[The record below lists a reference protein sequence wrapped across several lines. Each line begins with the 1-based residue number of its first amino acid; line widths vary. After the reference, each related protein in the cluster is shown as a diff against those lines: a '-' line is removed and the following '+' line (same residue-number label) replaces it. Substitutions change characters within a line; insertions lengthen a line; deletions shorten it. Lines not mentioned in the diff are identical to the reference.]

1 MMTQDHM
8 AKDDDFFFLVIN
20 LQVLQDLGDFFIDQC
35 NVADEVAPNSVFCIF
50 RPRQLDHFGQ
60 IV

>member
-8 AKDDDFFFLVIN
+8 AKDNYLFFLVIN
-20 LQVLQDLGDFFIDQC
+20 LQILQDFGDFFIYQS
-35 NVADEVAPNSVFCIF
+35 NMTNEIAPNSVFCIF
-50 RPRQLDHFGQ
+50 RTRQLDHFSQ